1 MEQKIQS
8 YNLAVRYMQ
17 DEMYSEASSLLE
29 KIVDEVPDFSEALW
43 ALGLN
48 DVLTGFPFKAL
59 EKWNG
64 IQYLEGIDLPEVR
77 GLVQA
82 KLPLYAQLYEQY
94 NESLVLLQQEEY
106 KQAADLFDELLSHQ
120 VDVPLP
126 LEFYYGS
133 ILIKIVIGQEK
144 FAFDESI
151 AFPAYVRKN
160 QEFQEIEELLH
171 QYLEK
176 FRNSK
181 AIFRDKSTRP
191 KSQVKTWYNALLLKI
206 LGALKNILTK

>member
-8 YNLAVRYMQ
+8 YNLAIRYMQ

-29 KIVDEVPDFSEALW
+29 KIVDEDTDFSEALW
-43 ALGLN
+43 ALGLI
-48 DVLTGFPFKAL
+48 DVLTGFPYKAL
-59 EKWNG
+59 EKWKG
-64 IQYLEGIDLPEVR
+64 IRHLESINLDEVR
-77 GLVQA
+77 EIVQG
-82 KLPLYAQLYEQY
+82 KLPLYAELYERY
-94 NESLVLLQQEEY
+94 NESLELLEQEEY
-106 KQAADLFDELLSHQ
+106 KLAADLFDELLSYQ
-120 VDVPLP
+120 IKVPLP

-133 ILIKIVIGQEK
+133 ILTKILIGQEK

-160 QEFQEIEELLH
+160 QDFQEVEELLH

-181 AIFRDKSTRP
+181 AIFQDKSTRP
-191 KSQVKTWYNALLLKI
+191 KSHEKTWYSALLQKI
-206 LGALKNILTK
+206 LGALKNILSN